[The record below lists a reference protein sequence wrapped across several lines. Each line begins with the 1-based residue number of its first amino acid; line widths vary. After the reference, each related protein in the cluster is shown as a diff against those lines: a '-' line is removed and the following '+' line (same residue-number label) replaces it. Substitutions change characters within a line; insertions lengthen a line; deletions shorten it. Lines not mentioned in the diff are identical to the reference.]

1 MTKLLAATTNLEWPP
16 FFQLKFVRHYIAHQI
31 LKPLQTACSDG
42 DQNDVCKHMA
52 GLASM
57 LNLAPI
63 ESGKTVFY
71 PVKPTLTAVYHDM
84 LATLT
89 ASGHGEAEQQ
99 QQQQIVPADD
109 DDDDDEPMDFHEAM
123 VLLNKKN
130 SEKDQLQE
138 SQAETTTAL
147 MTQVVQTSEAASG
160 QTVNTLLV

>member
-109 DDDDDEPMDFHEAM
+109 DDDDEMSQWTFMKLWFCSTRRTARKTSS
-123 VLLNKKN
+123 KKA
-130 SEKDQLQE
+130 KLKQQ
-138 SQAETTTAL
+138 QR
-147 MTQVVQTSEAASG
+147 
-160 QTVNTLLV
+160 